1 MSRADIF
8 YSGSIR
14 HIHDPEMMENDM
26 VGLRS
31 NRTSFV
37 SIGPVNRS
45 KGSFKGS
52 SNSLVLPRSSLILD
66 HYDHSQEL
74 QLDTTPRDE
83 EDSSMM
89 KIIKTMVNPSLFKD
103 PKFVLIAASNL
114 VGFLGFFVPF
124 LYLPS
129 LASSK
134 EDVSAEEAAILLS
147 VIGISNTVGRIVC
160 GYISDFAWVDPLVV
174 TNISFILTG
183 NDKFVRMLSWIMLIC
198 SGISILIFPLLEG
211 FTEFIAISLM
221 FGVSIAA
228 LITLTSI
235 VLVDVL
241 GLESLTSAFGM
252 LIMFRGLATI
262 MGPPIAG
269 MVYEAFGS
277 YSMSFN
283 VAGAFLLVAGA
294 VSITADFV
302 RRRQR
307 QSRTEQC

>member
-14 HIHDPEMMENDM
+14 HIHDPEMMESDPN

-37 SIGPVNRS
+37 SIGPMNRT

-66 HYDHSQEL
+66 HSQDL
-74 QLDTTPRDE
+74 QLDPTPREE

-89 KIIKTMVNPSLFKD
+89 KIINTMVNPSLFQD

-114 VGFLGFFVPF
+114 FGFLGFFVPF

-134 EDVSAEEAAILLS
+134 EQVSAEDAAILLS
-147 VIGISNTVGRIVC
+147 VIGISNTVGRILC

-183 NDKFVRMLSWIMLIC
+183 
-198 SGISILIFPLLEG
+198 
-211 FTEFIAISLM
+211 
-221 FGVSIAA
+221 
-228 LITLTSI
+228 
-235 VLVDVL
+235 
-241 GLESLTSAFGM
+241 
-252 LIMFRGLATI
+252 
-262 MGPPIAG
+262 
-269 MVYEAFGS
+269 
-277 YSMSFN
+277 
-283 VAGAFLLVAGA
+283 
-294 VSITADFV
+294 
-302 RRRQR
+302 
-307 QSRTEQC
+307 